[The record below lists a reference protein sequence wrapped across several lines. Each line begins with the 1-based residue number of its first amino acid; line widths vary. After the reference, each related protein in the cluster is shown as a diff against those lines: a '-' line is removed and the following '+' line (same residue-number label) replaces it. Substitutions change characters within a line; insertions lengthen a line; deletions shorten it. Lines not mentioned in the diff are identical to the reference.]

1 MDKQELHSTG
11 EEIANAITHGIGVIF
26 AIAALVILIV
36 FSAGKGAKYIVSV
49 SIYGATLFLLYLA
62 STLYHSLKGKA
73 KDIFRIFDH
82 SAIYLLIAG
91 TYTPFTF
98 LIIRGWQGWFLFG
111 IIWTLAIIGILFKV
125 FFTGR
130 FTLLSTLLYILMGWI
145 VVVFIESVIKFMP
158 HNGLILLVMGGLSYT
173 LGAVF
178 YVFKWFKFHH
188 AVWHLFVLAGSVLHF
203 FAILTII

>member
-26 AIAALVILIV
+26 AIAALVILIM

-98 LIIRGWQGWFLFG
+98 LIIRGWKGWFLFG
-111 IIWTLAIIGILFKV
+111 IIWTFAITGILFKV

-145 VVVFIESVIKFMP
+145 VVVFIKSVIKFMP

-173 LGAVF
+173 FGTVF

>member
-73 KDIFRIFDH
+73 KDVFRIFDH

-111 IIWTLAIIGILFKV
+111 IIWTLAITGILFKV

-145 VVVFIESVIKFMP
+145 VVVFIKSVIKFMP

>member
-49 SIYGATLFLLYLA
+49 SIYGAALFLLYFA

-73 KDIFRIFDH
+73 KDVFRIFDH

-111 IIWTLAIIGILFKV
+111 IIWTLAITGILFKV

-145 VVVFIESVIKFMP
+145 VVLFIKSVIKFMP
-158 HNGLILLVMGGLSYT
+158 HNGLILLVIGGLSYT

-188 AVWHLFVLAGSVLHF
+188 AVWHLFVLGGSILHF
-203 FAILTII
+203 FAILSIL